1 MRDAGTEP
9 SDKFAGAS
17 DSEPTV
23 RPVPKILTVL
33 YLIVHRFCRFREK
46 NLIK

>member
-23 RPVPKILTVL
+23 RPVPKILTV
-33 YLIVHRFCRFREK
+33 YIQSFIDFVDFVK
-46 NLIK
+46 KI